1 MSTSPPIA
9 IVGMS
14 SLFAGSHDLAGFWRD
29 IVSATDRLTDVPPH
43 AWLIEDYYDPD
54 PSAPDMTYAKRG
66 GYLNPIS
73 FNPME
78 YGLPPTTIPAT
89 DTAQLIALIAAK
101 RVLEDAGRFGS
112 HADHSRTSVILGVA
126 SSTELVVEMGSRL
139 QHPIWRNALREA
151 GLPESRVQEIIQR
164 IKDHYQP
171 WQESTFPGL
180 LGNVVAG
187 RIANRLDLGGSNFV
201 TDAACASSISA
212 LQAGLH
218 ELYLGDSDMV
228 LAGGVDALN
237 DILMYMCFS
246 KTPAFSASGD
256 CRPFSDEADG
266 TLIGEGVGMVAIRRL
281 EDAERDGDT
290 IYAVIRGLGASSDGK
305 GGSVYAPQP
314 EGQAKALRRAY
325 DHAGYSPAT
334 VELVEAHGTATKA
347 GDAAEARGLRSVF
360 GPANEEGRAWCAL
373 GSVKSQIGH
382 TKAAAGS
389 AGLIKT
395 ALALHHKV
403 LPPTLKVSK
412 PNTQLGLDDGP
423 LYINTLTRPWIRGS
437 AHPRRASVSSFGFG
451 GSNFHV
457 TLEEYTGPGKV
468 ADKLRAWPDELVVL
482 SAATEAELR
491 TQLTEL
497 RGQLAEGHAL
507 SRIAHL
513 AAESFDASA
522 LVRVAIVVSSEE
534 ELAAKAERVVGAID
548 GAALAELT
556 DPDISVGIG
565 SPQRGKV
572 AFLFPGQGSQYVG
585 MGGSAAITFDEA
597 RRVWDTAVDL
607 PAFEGDRLD
616 HAVFPPPAFGD
627 DTKKSQQ
634 AALTAMHVAQPAIAA
649 VSLGYLGVMQKLGL
663 EPDAVAGHSFGELSA
678 LAAAGR
684 IDLEELLPTARRRGE
699 LMAEAAASNEGA
711 MIAVRTDAA
720 TVAEHI
726 DAGSGVVI
734 ANDNAP
740 NEVVLA
746 GAVDAVEAMAK
757 KLKAA
762 GLSSIRLPVAS
773 AFHSEIVADS
783 CEPFHQ
789 HLGSVSWKP
798 GSVDVYANKT
808 ATVYPQDD
816 GDARRLLADQLSSP
830 VRFREMV
837 EAMHEAGVTH
847 FVEVGP
853 GTVLTKLVG
862 RCLGDRAHVAVAL
875 DDKKTQ
881 GLRAFWR
888 GLGRLA
894 AEGFQLN
901 LTSLSEGY
909 RIPEAPAEKK
919 PFEIMITGFNHDR
932 PYPPAEG
939 AAGVAP
945 PNPEVPEVAAPAAS
959 TPSAPAAPAPTPVS
973 PAAHAAAPA
982 HAAPL
987 HATTVP
993 AAADSASVM
1002 HVHQVTIEA
1011 HRRYQEL
1018 MAQSHR
1024 AFLDMAGQ
1032 ALQQVGGQPAG
1043 ASTAFSAPAAHQPVY
1058 TPPAA
1063 PAPVARPEPVAQPA
1077 PVTPLVPAP
1086 TPPAPE
1092 PVAAPAPVPAALA
1105 AVAPAV
1111 DVTAMALEVVSAK
1124 TGYPVEML
1132 NLDMEMEAG
1141 LGIDSIKQVEILS
1154 ELQERIPGVPEIA
1167 PSELAELRT
1176 LRDVADKLSAA
1187 TPALAAPAAVAP
1199 VAAAPTAP
1207 SVDVTA
1213 MALEVVS
1220 EKTGYPVEMLNLDM
1234 EMEAGLGIDSIKQV
1248 EILSELQERIPGV
1261 PEIAPSELA
1270 ELRTLRDVADKL
1282 GAAAPST
1289 PAAAPVAAPAAAQA
1303 TPGVDV
1309 TALALEVVSEKT
1321 GYPVEMLDLD
1331 MEMEAG
1337 LGIDSIKQVEILS
1350 ELQERVPGMPE
1361 IAPSELA
1368 ELRTLR
1374 DVADKL
1380 GSAAPSTPAGAPVA
1394 AAAAAP
1400 AAAGLDVTALA
1411 LEVVSEKTGYPVEML
1426 DLDMEMEAGLGIDS
1440 IKQVEILSEL
1450 QERVPGM
1457 PEIAPSEL
1465 AELRTLRD
1473 VADKLGGGAAP
1484 APAAPAVPAAALAA
1498 AAPAP
1503 AGDADMTALALEVV
1517 AEKTGYP
1524 VEMLD
1529 LDMEMEAGLGI
1540 DSIKQVE
1547 ILSELQER
1555 VPGMPEIAPS
1565 ELAELRTLRDVA
1577 DKLSGGS
1584 TPAPAAAPAAPAAPP
1599 VVETPPAP
1607 PVAEAEPVA
1616 PSGAIV
1622 DDPTAITAFVP
1633 TIVPELRPG
1642 FGLGAIRPG
1651 SSIEITSEHADLAEA
1666 LRAELSGRG
1675 VEATVVDVPSASA
1688 RGVICLAAL
1697 ADGVD
1702 ADRATEVHQRA
1713 IQAARMVAQ
1722 HPVVGERL
1730 FVTVQS
1736 TGGDFGLAG
1745 DPGSGAWGAGVAGV
1759 VKTAAREWPGASVK
1773 AIDVASVDGSAEE
1786 IVDELFLGGP
1796 ALEVGIDAEGSRSV
1810 VRIQPLP
1817 RSGDRGPALD
1827 PGSVLIVSGG
1837 ARGVT
1842 ASSVARL
1849 AEQWKLKLA
1858 LLGRSALAE
1867 WPEGVPLTT
1876 DSVKITGALAAAA
1889 NQRGETVDFAAMQK
1903 QAHSLAASAEVRM
1916 TLADFESRGIEAM
1929 YVSAD
1934 VSNTEQVSEAVDHVR
1949 QTWGSVDGIVH
1960 GAGVLR
1966 DKALEDMTPDR
1977 VADVFAPKV
1986 TGLQVLL
1993 EATKEDPIQVI
2004 ALFSSIAARAGNAGQ
2019 SAYAAANEVL
2029 NKVAASEAQR
2039 RGAWCRVRS
2048 YNWGPWA
2055 GGMVDAG
2062 LAAHFEKQ
2070 GISLLGVDAGAQFF
2084 VDELGLEGAGVERV
2098 VLAAPSFP
2106 GDRLTLTFPPETA
2119 SEAAGEGAQSA
2130 RLAPAMVADFALRLG
2145 QALKPVES
2153 MRMFLE
2159 DFVISK
2165 PGEDTDPSEGGHTV
2179 DVVPIE
2185 GAVPGYRLVFKDA
2198 SGETHHET
2206 AVRYSENGATPPPSV
2221 PSGGLEP
2228 WPFEAEAAYVL
2239 LGNTSE
2245 FRSIVDLEG
2254 VSEEG
2259 GMALLRSASLE
2270 WRPKMFARGF
2280 DPAAFEGLLQLGEL
2294 WTHQKAGAMEK
2305 IASMGQMVVHHLE
2318 SIPEQLRSAFRAR
2331 KTERGTLFDF
2341 ILATEEGDLVAELR
2355 EVRFDAPSA

>member
-14 SLFAGSHDLAGFWRD
+14 SLFAGSRDLAGFWRD

-66 GYLNPIS
+66 GYLDPIP

-78 YGLPPTTIPAT
+78 FGLPPTTIPAT

-246 KTPAFSASGD
+246 KTPAFSATGD

-314 EGQAKALRRAY
+314 EGQANALRRAY
-325 DHAGYSPAT
+325 DRAGYSPST

-347 GDAAEARGLRSVF
+347 GDAAEARGLTSVF
-360 GPANEEGRAWCAL
+360 GPANEDGGAWCAL

-389 AGLIKT
+389 AGLIKI

-412 PNTQLGLDDGP
+412 PNAQIGMDDSP
-423 LYINTLTRPWIRGS
+423 LYINTQTRPWIRGS
-437 AHPRRASVSSFGFG
+437 DHPRRASVSSFGFG

-457 TLEEYTGPGKV
+457 TVEEYSGPGKT
-468 ADKLRAWPDELVVL
+468 APKLRTWSEELVVL
-482 SAATEAELR
+482 SAPSSA
-491 TQLTEL
+491 
-497 RGQLAEGHAL
+497 AL
-507 SRIAHL
+507 KTALNGVLEQVDGEYPLGLIAHE
-513 AAESFDASA
+513 AAHAFDAGA
-522 LVRVAIVVSSEE
+522 EARVAIVADSSEQ
-534 ELAAKAERVVGAID
+534 LADKVRTAVQALDSGRAES
-548 GAALAELT
+548 LP
-556 DPDISVGIG
+556 DPDIHFGFG
-565 SPQRGKV
+565 AADRGKV

-585 MGGSAAITFDEA
+585 MGTGAAVTFDAA
-597 RRVWDTAVDL
+597 RSVWDGAADL
-607 PAFEGDRLD
+607 PAFADDRLD
-616 HAVFPPPAFGD
+616 RVVFPAPAFTGD
-627 DTKKSQQ
+627 VKKAQQ
-634 AALTAMHVAQPAIAA
+634 AELTAMHRAQPAIAA
-649 VSLGYLGVMQKLGL
+649 VSLGYLALVERMGL
-663 EPDAVAGHSFGELSA
+663 TPDAVAGHSFGELSA

-684 IDLEELLPTARRRGE
+684 IDRSELLTTARRRGE

-711 MIAVRTDAA
+711 MIAVRSGAE
-720 TVAEHI
+720 TVASHLGA
-726 DAGSGVVI
+726 DSGVVI

-746 GAVDAVEAMAK
+746 GSVAAIEAMAK
-757 KLKAA
+757 QLKDA

-783 CEPFHQ
+783 CEPFHE
-789 HLGSVSWKP
+789 HLGSIDWHNSD
-798 GSVDVYANKT
+798 VDVFANKT
-808 ATVYPQDD
+808 AAVYPKTAKA
-816 GDARRLLADQLSSP
+816 ARRLLADQLAEP
-830 VRFREMV
+830 VRFRDMIEG
-837 EAMHEAGVTH
+837 MHEAGVTH

-853 GTVLTKLVG
+853 SNVLTKLVG

-875 DDKKTQ
+875 DDKKAH

-901 LTSLSEGY
+901 LGVLSEGY
-909 RIPEAPAEKK
+909 RVPDAPAEKK

-932 PYPPAEG
+932 PYPPEEG
-939 AAGVAP
+939 AAGIAP
-945 PNPEVPEVAAPAAS
+945 PNPEVPETVEPVVAAPAA
-959 TPSAPAAPAPTPVS
+959 PQAAASAPVAPAVPVVTPVAHEAPAQTAGQAD
-973 PAAHAAAPA
+973 PAAMA
-982 HAAPL
+982 
-987 HATTVP
+987 
-993 AAADSASVM
+993 
-1002 HVHQVTIEA
+1002 HVHHVTIEA

-1018 MAQSHR
+1018 MADSHR
-1024 AFLDMAGQ
+1024 AFLEMAGQ
-1032 ALQQVGGQPAG
+1032 ALNQVSHGGAVAPVSSAARPA
-1043 ASTAFSAPAAHQPVY
+1043 SVPQPVAAV
-1058 TPPAA
+1058 PPMVQPAA
-1063 PAPVARPEPVAQPA
+1063 PA
-1077 PVTPLVPAP
+1077 PAP
-1086 TPPAPE
+1086 TPPAPVAVEPAEAE
-1092 PVAAPAPVPAALA
+1092 PVAAPVPAPAAPA
-1105 AVAPAV
+1105 AVAASPAADQAPAV
-1111 DVTAMALEVVSAK
+1111 DVTQMALEVVSEK
-1124 TGYPVEML
+1124 TGYPVDML
-1132 NLDMEMEAG
+1132 DLDMEMEAG

-1154 ELQERIPGVPEIA
+1154 ELQERLPGLPEIA
-1167 PSELAELRT
+1167 PAELAELRT
-1176 LRDVADKLSAA
+1176 LRDVADKLSVGGVVA
-1187 TPALAAPAAVAP
+1187 PAAPAVVA
-1199 VAAAPTAP
+1199 AP
-1207 SVDVTA
+1207 SVPAQAPAVDVTQ

-1220 EKTGYPVEMLNLDM
+1220 EKTGYPVDMLDLDM

-1248 EILSELQERIPGV
+1248 EILSELQERLPGL
-1261 PEIAPSELA
+1261 PEIAPAELA

-1282 GAAAPST
+1282 SVGGV
-1289 PAAAPVAAPAAAQA
+1289 AAAPVAAASVAQPAAPPTNPGVDVTQMALEVVSEKTGYPVEMLDLDMEMEAGLGIDSIKQVEILSELQERLPGIPEIAPAELAELRTLRDVADKLSVGGVAAPTAAPAAASA
-1303 TPGVDV
+1303 APAAGIDV

-1361 IAPSELA
+1361 IAPAELA

-1380 GSAAPSTPAGAPVA
+1380 TV
-1394 AAAAAP
+1394 
-1400 AAAGLDVTALA
+1400 
-1411 LEVVSEKTGYPVEML
+1411 
-1426 DLDMEMEAGLGIDS
+1426 
-1440 IKQVEILSEL
+1440 
-1450 QERVPGM
+1450 
-1457 PEIAPSEL
+1457 
-1465 AELRTLRD
+1465 
-1473 VADKLGGGAAP
+1473 GGAP
-1484 APAAPAVPAAALAA
+1484 APPAAVPTASARADAE
-1498 AAPAP
+1498 PATE
-1503 AGDADMTALALEVV
+1503 DLTALALEVV

-1555 VPGMPEIAPS
+1555 VPGMPEIAPA

-1584 TPAPAAAPAAPAAPP
+1584 APASPVAPTAPVEEPAP
-1599 VVETPPAP
+1599 VVEAPA
-1607 PVAEAEPVA
+1607 PVAETPAVA
-1616 PSGAIV
+1616 VVA
-1622 DDPTAITAFVP
+1622 DPTKISAFVP
-1633 TIVPELRPG
+1633 TIVSELRPG
-1642 FGLGAIRPG
+1642 FGLSGLSAGTRV
-1651 SSIEITSEHADLAEA
+1651 EITNELPALAEA
-1666 LRAELSGRG
+1666 LRERLAERG
-1675 VEATVVDVPSASA
+1675 VDAVIVPEASVSA
-1688 RGVICLAAL
+1688 RSVICLAAL
-1697 ADGVD
+1697 EEVTD
-1702 ADRATEVHQRA
+1702 AAGSTAVHQRV
-1713 IQAARMVAQ
+1713 IQAGRMVAQ
-1722 HPVVGERL
+1722 HPVVEERL

-1736 TGGDFGLAG
+1736 TGGDFGLGG
-1745 DPGSGAWGAGVAGV
+1745 DPAGGAWNAGVAGV

-1773 AIDVASVDGSAEE
+1773 AIDVADPANAADE
-1786 IVDELFLGGP
+1786 IVDELYLGGP
-1796 ALEVGIDAEGSRSV
+1796 ALEVGISAEGHRSV
-1810 VRIQPLP
+1810 VRIDTLP
-1817 RSGDRGPALD
+1817 RSGARGPALD

-1842 ASSVARL
+1842 FSSVAKL
-1849 AEQWKLKLA
+1849 AEAWQLKLA

-1876 DSVKITGALAAAA
+1876 DAVQITGALAAAA
-1889 NQRGETVDFAAMQK
+1889 KQRGETVDFAGMQK
-1903 QAHSLAASAEVRM
+1903 QASSLAASAEVRM
-1916 TLADFESRGIEAM
+1916 NLADLDGRGVETM
-1929 YVSAD
+1929 YLSAD
-1934 VSNTEQVSEAVDHVR
+1934 VSDAAQVSDAVDHVR

-1966 DKALEDMTPDR
+1966 DKAIADMTPDR
-1977 VADVFAPKV
+1977 VADVFGPKV
-1986 TGLQVLL
+1986 KGLSVLL

-2019 SAYAAANEVL
+2019 SAYSAANEVL
-2029 NKVAASEAQR
+2029 NKIAASEAQR

-2070 GISLLGVDAGAQFF
+2070 GIALLDIDGGAQFF
-2084 VDELGLEGAGVERV
+2084 VDELGLEGEGVERV

-2106 GDRLTLTFPPETA
+2106 AGTHRLTFPAETA
-2119 SEAAGEGAQSA
+2119 SEAAGSSPNA
-2130 RLAPAMVADFALRLG
+2130 RLAPAMVADFALRIG
-2145 QALKPVES
+2145 QALKPVGS
-2153 MRMFLE
+2153 MRMYLE
-2159 DFVISK
+2159 DFVISR
-2165 PGEDTDPSEGGHTV
+2165 PGEETSPTEGGHVV
-2179 DVVPIE
+2179 DVQPIE
-2185 GAVPGYRLVFKDA
+2185 GAIPGYRLVFKDA
-2198 SGETHHET
+2198 TGETHHET
-2206 AVRYSENGATPPPSV
+2206 VVRYSENGAAPPPSV

-2239 LGNTSE
+2239 LGHTGDH
-2245 FRSIVDLEG
+2245 RSIVDLEG

-2259 GMALLRSASLE
+2259 GMALLRMASNLD
-2270 WRPKMFARGF
+2270 WRPKAFARGF
-2280 DPAAFEGLLQLGEL
+2280 DPSTFEGLLQLGEL
-2294 WTHQKAGAMEK
+2294 WTHHTSGAREK
-2305 IASMGQMVVHHLE
+2305 MASMGQIIVHHLE
-2318 SIPEQLRSAFRAR
+2318 SFPDQLRSAFRAR

-2355 EVRFDAPSA
+2355 EVQFDAPSA